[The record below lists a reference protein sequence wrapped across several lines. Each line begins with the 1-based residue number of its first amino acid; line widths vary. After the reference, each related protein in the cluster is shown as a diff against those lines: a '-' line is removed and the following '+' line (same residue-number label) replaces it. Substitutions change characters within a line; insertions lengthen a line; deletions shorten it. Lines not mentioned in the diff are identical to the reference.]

1 MKARQARDVTS
12 SAPCQQGKRPR
23 RLAPELDPPAAQL
36 DRMELARNR
45 SGLEA
50 YYAKLAASSLAVRK
64 AGARWFVDVRST
76 VASPLPCWQQLTV
89 CAGRRA
95 SLVACPPRLGGGAA
109 YRADARPV

>member
-1 MKARQARDVTS
+1 MDRFLGLDADSNVVVARAVLGRFAGNAWHGD
-12 SAPCQQGKRPR
+12 
-23 RLAPELDPPAAQL
+23 LDWAA
-36 DRMELARNR
+36 
-45 SGLEA
+45 
-50 YYAKLAASSLAVRK
+50 AKLAASSLAVRK

-95 SLVACPPRLGGGAA
+95 SLVACLPRLGGDAA